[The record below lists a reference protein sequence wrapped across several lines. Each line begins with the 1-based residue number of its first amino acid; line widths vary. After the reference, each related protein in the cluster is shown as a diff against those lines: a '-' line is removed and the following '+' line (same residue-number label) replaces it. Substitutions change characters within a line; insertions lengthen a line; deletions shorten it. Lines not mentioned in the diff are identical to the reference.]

1 MVIKTEQLIMKVL
14 IFVGKGQALMFK
26 AVATMLSLDAFY
38 LNSVKIRKGSWGTPC
53 YRSSLH
59 ILTVLTS

>member
-1 MVIKTEQLIMKVL
+1 MVIKTEQLIMKAL

-38 LNSVKIRKGSWGTPC
+38 LNSVKIRNSWGTPC

>member
-1 MVIKTEQLIMKVL
+1 MKVL

>member
-1 MVIKTEQLIMKVL
+1 MKAL

-38 LNSVKIRKGSWGTPC
+38 LNSVKIRNSWGTPC